1 MSTVSTASRLA
12 GEAMKEFH
20 GIGSQILGEKVVSAL
35 GGRLGDTAS
44 KFIGPTVQLGG
55 SALVA
60 GAENILSPITNK
72 RLGDNPEFARQMYRP
87 GTLPLT
93 NEQAGYLYLDQMKL
107 QNQMALL
114 QARQELSANP
124 GIPQSINRQAVSSF
138 VPDNLYGSLARTIN
152 TTYSY

>member
-1 MSTVSTASRLA
+1 MSTLSTGARLA

-20 GIGSQILGEKVVSAL
+20 GVGSQILGEKVVSAL
-35 GGRLGDTAS
+35 GGKLGETAS
-44 KFIGPTVQLGG
+44 KFVGPTVQLGG

-72 RLGDNPEFARQMYRP
+72 RINESPEFARQMYRP

-124 GIPQSINRQAVSSF
+124 GIPQSINRQSVSSL

>member
-1 MSTVSTASRLA
+1 MSTLSTGARLA

-20 GIGSQILGEKVVSAL
+20 GVGSQILGEKVVSAL
-35 GGRLGDTAS
+35 GGKLGETAS

-72 RLGDNPEFARQMYRP
+72 RINESPEFARQMYRP

-124 GIPQSINRQAVSSF
+124 GIPQSINRQSVSSL